1 MTRPPAVHCAIHLY
15 FEPGHEIDGR
25 EPAVVLWTRSTYLD
39 DYAPRPGIMTAHH
52 EIIETPDPLPSW
64 VPRPP
69 AAWLAISEGL
79 RDAATVTPPDGWGA
93 DDLAEV
99 LAL

>member
-1 MTRPPAVHCAIHLY
+1 MNRPAAIHCAIHLDIA
-15 FEPGHEIDGR
+15 PGHEIDGR
-25 EPAVVLWTRSTYLD
+25 EPAVVLWTRSTYSD
-39 DYAPRPGIMTAHH
+39 NYAPRPGIMTADC

-69 AAWLAISEGL
+69 AAWLAISEEL
-79 RDAATVTPPDGWGA
+79 RDAATATP
-93 DDLAEV
+93 EV